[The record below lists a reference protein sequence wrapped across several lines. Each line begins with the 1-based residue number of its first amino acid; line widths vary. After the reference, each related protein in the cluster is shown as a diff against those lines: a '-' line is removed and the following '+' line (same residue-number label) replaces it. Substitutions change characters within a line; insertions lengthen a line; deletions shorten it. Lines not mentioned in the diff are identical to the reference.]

1 MVLTTRRAVR
11 LAAAVFAMTAC
22 GSTPDST
29 VSTDGSAPFHA
40 VPDDAVVVSGT
51 ATCEFSDEGTDADGE
66 SGGFL
71 IVCELDLSDERVS
84 GTERHDRFEFVTG
97 AIGDG
102 AIWLAHDAAITTT
115 DGTWRGSVQ
124 AAENAAAIPSG
135 EAHSVGEGIYGGL
148 TFHSYLFHTDLGAP
162 AEVRGWISDG
172 A

>member
-40 VPDDAVVVSGT
+40 VPDDAAVVSGT

-66 SGGFL
+66 SGGF
-71 IVCELDLSDERVS
+71 
-84 GTERHDRFEFVTG
+84 RFEFVTR

-148 TFHSYLFHTDLGAP
+148 TFHYYLFHTDLGAP